1 MNQLKAGKQRREQTL
16 KVGPKEVENGFFT
29 CKNIL

>member
-1 MNQLKAGKQRREQTL
+1 MNQLKAGKQRKEQTL
-16 KVGPKEVENGFFT
+16 KGGAKEVEKGFFT